1 MVDHEVDDPRLD
13 HAAAVPRA
21 PRARALAR
29 GESADEPNVSGE
41 PAQRDQERSEFA
53 ARCDAIEEAYEFM
66 LAYAAQGLPH
76 EQGSASGS
84 QIREFLRTC
93 ERALDGLADAAGRSV
108 RQMDLDDPAPY
119 DAFVSV
125 LDHDARNARAAV
137 RLVLAQP
144 SIGSQLVDNL
154 NASSHVRAVLT
165 DVFLLDE
172 ALKR

>member
-1 MVDHEVDDPRLD
+1 
-13 HAAAVPRA
+13 
-21 PRARALAR
+21 
-29 GESADEPNVSGE
+29 VSGE
-41 PAQRDQERSEFA
+41 PAQGNQNRSDFA

-76 EQGSASGS
+76 EHGSPSGS
-84 QIREFLRTC
+84 QIREFLRRC
-93 ERALDGLADAAGRSV
+93 ERALDGLADAAGRAV
-108 RQMDLDDPAPY
+108 RHMPLEDPAPY
-119 DAFVSV
+119 DAFVTV
-125 LDHDARNARAAV
+125 LDHDARNAVAAV

-165 DVFLLDE
+165 DVFLFDE